1 MMLPMRISVSV
12 TPAPWTGGVA
22 AQAHT
27 SAAARNDTIR
37 LAFVVVCIDMASNA
51 KLARA
56 CDAYPA
62 VAMIARKMAL
72 LNSNVVAAWWA
83 SPYSRWISARKPKLC
98 G

>member
-1 MMLPMRISVSV
+1 
-12 TPAPWTGGVA
+12 
-22 AQAHT
+22 
-27 SAAARNDTIR
+27 
-37 LAFVVVCIDMASNA
+37 MASNA

-83 SPYSRWISARKPKLC
+83 SPYSRWIYARKPKLC